1 MTIKTSIALGLGT
14 VLLGISGAA
23 YAQTS
28 PSSGTPMQTTPVP
41 PSTDQ
46 STLPS
51 PAPSTAPVAPTPD
64 AQPTPDAS
72 ASATAATDTSTPPG
86 KKKKGKKPATT
97 PQ

>member
-51 PAPSTAPVAPTPD
+51 PTPSTAPTPATPTPD

-72 ASATAATDTSTPPG
+72 ATTATTDTSTPPG
-86 KKKKGKKPATT
+86 KKKGKKPATT